1 MFPLPDLGLEDHA
14 AGGVDGVGGPFDGF
28 VSGLAGELGNPR
40 KGMDIS
46 DDESV
51 YRGCE
56 NVERHAVGMPGIELA
71 ESPEPQL
78 LELD

>member
-1 MFPLPDLGLEDHA
+1 MPLVALTVR
-14 AGGVDGVGGPFDGF
+14 VDPFDGL
-28 VSGLAGELGNPR
+28 VSRLARELRNRR

-46 DDESV
+46 DDEWV

-56 NVERHAVGMPGIELA
+56 NVERHAVGMPAIELA
-71 ESPEPQL
+71 ESPKPQL